1 MNTKFSVRDVI
12 DSSVQD
18 AHCVYARL
26 FGHIPGMVVSYFV
39 VNFSKLT
46 ADMLT
51 YLGAMFAIF
60 SAFDVLR
67 GDITSAGLWFYCAFI
82 CDFADGKVAR
92 LKKSSSHYGKKLDLA
107 FDRLIFCGLTL
118 TYLYYFEANGM
129 PQEKVLLVVYAMVFL
144 TYDVLELTYSLVEHR
159 ETLDELR
166 KENTVNFSSHNASQS
181 SYFGALKSI
190 KTWIPSRVGSVGLV
204 FIAAPITSFYVLYVV
219 SLTSISIRLLW
230 FLRTYFK
237 K

>member
-12 DSSVQD
+12 DASVQD

-26 FGHIPGMVVSYFV
+26 FGHIPGMTVSYFV

-46 ADMLT
+46 ANMLT
-51 YLGAMFAIF
+51 YLGAVFAIF
-60 SAFDVLR
+60 SAFYVLSGDV
-67 GDITSAGLWFYCAFI
+67 ISAGLWFYCAFI

-129 PQEKVLLVVYAMVFL
+129 LQEKVLLVVYAMVFL
-144 TYDVLELTYSLVEHR
+144 THDVLELTSSLVQHR

-166 KENTVNFSSHNASQS
+166 KENKANFSSHNAVQK
-181 SYFGALKSI
+181 SYFDSLKSI

-204 FIAAPITSFYVLYVV
+204 FIAAPVISFYVLYIVA
-219 SLTSISIRLLW
+219 LASISIRLLW

-237 K
+237 R